1 MKIDTRT
8 MHSVNSDAGSDSAN
22 RLRWFLI
29 GALVGGLL
37 ALVTAGRF

>member
-8 MHSVNSDAGSDSAN
+8 VHSARPAIGSVSAS

-29 GALVGGLL
+29 GAVVGGLL
-37 ALVTAGRF
+37 ALVTAGRV